1 MAYETLHISVVFVR
15 FCDVF

>member
-15 FCDVF
+15 FCHVF